1 MTKFNEENIK
11 KAENDNPIVYTL
23 KKGGKVVYVG
33 IAKRGRVQ
41 KRLLEHMGEIPAS
54 EFSTRSYDSISD
66 AREAEERK
74 IKREDPKYNDQH
86 KG

>member
-1 MTKFNEENIK
+1 MARFTK
-11 KAENDNPIVYTL
+11 KAIENTDNNKPVVYTL
-23 KKGGKVVYVG
+23 KKAGEPVYVG

-41 KRLLEHMGEIPAS
+41 DRLLEHLVKISAS

-74 IKREDPKYNDQH
+74 IKREQPKFNDQH
-86 KG
+86 TG